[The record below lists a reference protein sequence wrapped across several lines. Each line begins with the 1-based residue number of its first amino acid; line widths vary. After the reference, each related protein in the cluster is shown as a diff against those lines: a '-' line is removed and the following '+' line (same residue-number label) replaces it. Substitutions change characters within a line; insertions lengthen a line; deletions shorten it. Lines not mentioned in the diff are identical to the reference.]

1 MFLLSLRCHKFQLV
15 GPSATTSA
23 DFFPQIK
30 CSVEGSKNFRDLE
43 KVSIESIK
51 TFTFPGRTNYI
62 SGIEVFERRHLGS
75 MISD

>member
-30 CSVEGSKNFRDLE
+30 NSVKGSKKQGFR

>member
-1 MFLLSLRCHKFQLV
+1 MFHLSLRCHKFQLV

-23 DFFPQIK
+23 DFFPQVK
-30 CSVEGSKNFRDLE
+30 SSVEGSKNRDLE

>member
-30 CSVEGSKNFRDLE
+30 SSVEGSKNKDVEKYQFKAQRPLPFRVE
-43 KVSIESIK
+43 
-51 TFTFPGRTNYI
+51 
-62 SGIEVFERRHLGS
+62 
-75 MISD
+75 